1 MTPEKWEQY
10 TAWVGV
16 LRACLGEGL
25 VRPWAVAVA
34 ELCSAGQPVAAVP
47 TRTGEGARPHTT
59 SRPFGI
65 TIGLMSLEEYKRK
78 RRFQETPEPP
88 PKIEKQSRHRFVVQR
103 HAATRLH
110 YDFRLE
116 MEGVLKSWAVPKG
129 PSLDPADK
137 RLAMQVEDH
146 PVSYYDFEGT
156 IPAGNYGGG
165 TVMVWDAG
173 TWEPLSPVPVNG
185 EYLPG
190 TEKEAVTMLAK
201 GDLKFRLKGK
211 RLVGDFALVHIK
223 GRAGNKGNEWLLIK
237 KKDAH
242 VVAGFDIN
250 EDKYDTSILTGRTM
264 AQIAGDKGSAEWTS
278 NRPASRGKVKAAW
291 LADAIERADKKR
303 KALTAES
310 AEGAEKK
317 KSKSTRPAA
326 RRVAHAE
333 PSDDVAVNDAAS
345 KSGSKKSSASFS
357 TNSAS
362 SAVKTLT
369 GAEPRPMPTVIHPML
384 ATPTAK
390 AFDNPEWLFEIKWDG
405 YRAVAFIEDGRVRL
419 VSRSQ
424 NDLTAQFSELGTLP
438 QFVKAERAI
447 LDGEIVA
454 LDDEGRPSFGLM
466 QQRTGFQPGR
476 RRLPRREGVPVIYYA
491 FDLLYLDGLDLRR
504 VALERRKQ
512 LLQERIVSG
521 GVIQFS
527 DHYAEK
533 GLDLFEAA
541 RQRGLE
547 GIVAKKRGGAY
558 QEKRSS
564 DWLKIKITQRQECVI
579 GGYTDPE
586 GSREYFGALVL
597 GLYDRQGRLIHVGQ
611 VGTGF
616 DQKALKE
623 IFGRLQALKTKENP
637 FYGEIGGL
645 RKVQFVRPELVAEIK
660 FSEWTHETGENGMK
674 LRASVFMGLRAD
686 KAVAECRLEEAVA
699 S

>member
-1 MTPEKWEQY
+1 
-10 TAWVGV
+10 
-16 LRACLGEGL
+16 
-25 VRPWAVAVA
+25 
-34 ELCSAGQPVAAVP
+34 
-47 TRTGEGARPHTT
+47 
-59 SRPFGI
+59 
-65 TIGLMSLEEYKRK
+65 MSLDEYKRK
-78 RRFQETPEPP
+78 RRFEETPEPP
-88 PKIEKQSRHRFVVQR
+88 PKIEKQSRHRFCVQR
-103 HAATRLH
+103 HDATRLH

-146 PVSYYDFEGT
+146 PVSYFDFEGT
-156 IPAGNYGGG
+156 IPEGNYGGG

-173 TWEPLSPVPVNG
+173 TWEPLSPMPVKG

-190 TEKEAVTMLAK
+190 TEKEAAAMLTK

-211 RLVGDFALVHIK
+211 RLSGDFALVHIK
-223 GRAGNKGNEWLLIK
+223 GRSGSKGNEWLLIK
-237 KKDAH
+237 KKDDH
-242 VVAGFDIN
+242 VVSGFNIDSY
-250 EDKYDTSILTGRTM
+250 DKSVLTDRTM
-264 AQIAGDKGSAEWTS
+264 AEIAGDKGSAEWTS
-278 NRPASRGKVKAAW
+278 SRPAARGKVKAAW
-291 LADAIERADKKR
+291 LADAIARADAKR
-303 KALTAES
+303 KALTAED

-317 KSKSTRPAA
+317 KSKSPRQTAPNLAA
-326 RRVAHAE
+326 TKASSGGVV
-333 PSDDVAVNDAAS
+333 SGDAIS
-345 KSGSKKSSASFS
+345 KSENKKSSA
-357 TNSAS
+357 NSAS
-362 SAVKTLT
+362 SAVQALP
-369 GAEPRPMPTVIHPML
+369 GAEVKPMPTVIHPML
-384 ATPTAK
+384 ATSTTK
-390 AFDNPEWLFEIKWDG
+390 AFDDPDWLFEIKWDG
-405 YRAVAFIEDGRVRL
+405 YRAVAFIDDGHVRL

-424 NDLTAQFSELGTLP
+424 NDLTAQFAELGTLP

-454 LDDEGRPSFGLM
+454 LDEEGRPSFSLM
-466 QQRTGFQPGR
+466 QQRTGFQPGK
-476 RRLPRREGVPVIYYA
+476 RRLARREGVPVVYYA

-504 VALERRKQ
+504 VGLEQRKQ
-512 LLQERIVSG
+512 LLQDRIAAGQS
-521 GVIQFS
+521 GVIHFS

-541 RQRGLE
+541 KQRGLE
-547 GIVAKKRGGAY
+547 GIVAKKRSSAY

-616 DQKALKE
+616 DEKMLKE
-623 IFGRLQALKTKENP
+623 IFGRLQPLKTKQNP

-645 RKVQFVRPELVAEIK
+645 RKVQFVRPKLVAEIK
-660 FSEWTHETGENGMK
+660 YAEWTHETAEGGMK
-674 LRASVFMGLRAD
+674 LRAPVFMGIRSD
-686 KAVAECRLEEAVA
+686 KPAEECRLEEAVV